1 MAADE
6 QKHLDTSAAEDAAQG
21 ENSTPGTRSGEGGI
35 GRGGTESD
43 DFVTV
48 VKKKE
53 KLRARRREQGEQSIW
68 FGIGMYGVIGWS
80 VAIPTLIGVG
90 LGYWLDRIWPVTF
103 SWTLT
108 LMVVGVVIGCFNAW
122 YWVSRQRRKIDE
134 FEQLDDDND

>member
-1 MAADE
+1 MA
-6 QKHLDTSAAEDAAQG
+6 
-21 ENSTPGTRSGEGGI
+21 
-35 GRGGTESD
+35 SD
-43 DFVTV
+43 DQQRPGINPDDVPTSEEAQKASERKEPEGDTFVAV

-53 KLRARRREQGEQSIW
+53 KLRARRRNDGEESIW

-90 LGYWLDRIWPVTF
+90 LGYWLDRAWPVYF

-108 LMVVGVVIGCFNAW
+108 LMVVGVAIGCFNAW

-134 FEQLDDDND
+134 YEQRGDDSD